1 MEDVEY
7 KMIFFPWRAQI
18 STSIWPHLSAL
29 GMARGAFLLPV
40 SVLQSLPEE
49 DGFECV
55 QLDWSVN

>member
-7 KMIFFPWRAQI
+7 EMIFFPRRAQI
-18 STSIWPHLSAL
+18 SASVWPHLSTL

-49 DGFECV
+49 DSFECV
-55 QLDWSVN
+55 QLGWSVN